1 MSSPAGALIAASASS
16 DTPSLANLPIARV
29 HGRSAFQRGAVPW
42 PLRPDEDIGAVAGL
56 SGRRHADEA
65 RNADVNRSCPP
76 APRRRSRQSP
86 SKAPVSRAPRR
97 PAKRQRSRGAGS
109 AGPARRRRPS
119 FPDSGRNSW
128 RRTPPPRSPPAAL
141 TTAAVAEKPGWPPY
155 EDGGRRRFDCPL
167 IPPRSRQRPA
177 LVRRAASAPAWRA
190 GPPNGRSRTPDRRG
204 SWCRSATPLHRDR

>member
-1 MSSPAGALIAASASS
+1 MGAALFSAAR
-16 DTPSLANLPIARV
+16 P
-29 HGRSAFQRGAVPW
+29 

-65 RNADVNRSCPP
+65 RNADVNRSCSSG
-76 APRRRSRQSP
+76 AA
-86 SKAPVSRAPRR
+86 APVTAKPIEGASLATATATSEAPKIKRR
-97 PAKRQRSRGAGS
+97 GLGRTASTKTS
-109 AGPARRRRPS
+109 S
-119 FPDSGRNSW
+119 FPGSGRNLAKK
-128 RRTPPPRSPPAAL
+128 TPPRSPCAAL

-177 LVRRAASAPAWRA
+177 LVRRAASAPTWGA

-204 SWCRSATPLHRDR
+204 SWCRNEAPSRHDR